1 LNQTQRQKT
10 KGYLTVGT
18 MGKKSI
24 FEKRKNKLIRKLE
37 ERTQKSARMDESAR
51 QYLPGGDTRTA
62 VFFKPY
68 PLYVAKG
75 KASRFYDIDGNEYL
89 DFLNNFTALIHGHA
103 HPAVADAACDQ
114 IKKGSSFAAP
124 TKSQYELAELICQRV
139 KSVEQ
144 VRFCNTGTEATMN
157 AIRAARLLTGKSSIV
172 KMEGGYHGT
181 HDLGEVSFDPGLDA
195 AGPIEA
201 PCSVPPNRGIP
212 ESVLKEII
220 VVPFNNKTVA
230 EKIIRHQHDQIACVI
245 VEPMLGAA
253 GCVPPADDY
262 LKFLRSLTRDLGILL
277 IFDEVV
283 TFRLSIGGAQ
293 QLYGIEPDITAFGKI
308 IGGGFPI
315 GAFGGPSEIMKIYS
329 PQEKEFISQSGTF
342 NGNPVTM
349 EAGIA
354 CLKALNSKVLEH
366 INSLGRLFRKGVN
379 SAFQK
384 VGIRGQSTGI
394 GSLSCIHFNS
404 ETIKDY
410 RSVVKGNF
418 PAMELVHLELL
429 LKGINI
435 PRRGG
440 ECSIS
445 TPMTETDIVDFLT
458 AFEEALAD
466 IKPFIEES
474 TPELIM

>member
-1 LNQTQRQKT
+1 
-10 KGYLTVGT
+10 
-18 MGKKSI
+18 MSKKSV
-24 FEKRKNKLIRKLE
+24 FENWRSRLIRKLE
-37 ERTQKSARMDESAR
+37 KRTPKSAGMDKSAR

-62 VFFKPY
+62 VFFEPY
-68 PLYVAKG
+68 PMYIAKG
-75 KASRFYDIDGNEYL
+75 KGSKFFDIDGNVYL
-89 DFLNNFTALIHGHA
+89 DFLNNYTALIHGHA
-103 HPAVADAACDQ
+103 HPAIADAACDQ
-114 IKKGSSFAAP
+114 IKKGASFAAP
-124 TKSQYELAELICQRV
+124 TKSQYDLAELICQRV

-157 AIRAARLLTGKSSIV
+157 AIRAARLLTGKSRIV

-201 PCSVPPNRGIP
+201 PRSVPPNRGIP
-212 ESVLKEII
+212 ESVLKEVI
-220 VVPFNNKTVA
+220 VVPFNNKAAT
-230 EKIIRHQHDQIACVI
+230 EKIIQHQHDQIACVI

-253 GCVPPADDY
+253 GCVPPEGDY
-262 LKFLRSLTRDLGILL
+262 LEFLRSLTQELGILL

-283 TFRLSIGGAQ
+283 TFRFGIGGAQ
-293 QLYGIEPDITAFGKI
+293 TLYGIEPDITAFGKI

-315 GAFGGPSEIMKIYS
+315 GAFGGPVEIMKIFS
-329 PQEKEFISQSGTF
+329 PREQDSISQSGTF
-342 NGNPVTM
+342 NGNPVSM
-349 EAGIA
+349 EAGVA
-354 CLKALNSKVLEH
+354 CLKELNSKAFEH
-366 INSLGRLFRKGVN
+366 INFLGNLFRKGVN

-384 VGIRGQSTGI
+384 TGIRGQATGA

-410 RSVVKGNF
+410 RSVIKGNF
-418 PAMELVHLELL
+418 LAMEFVHLDLL

-445 TPMTETDIVDFLT
+445 TPMTENDIAVFLT
-458 AFEEALAD
+458 AFEKSLVEV
-466 IKPFIEES
+466 KPFIEES